1 MTIRDIKILLEIIVS
16 KYSLGLDLDSSVNF
30 EFEKKLKHKNFI
42 FSNGIDLVH
51 EFFNFERKMNSSFL
65 SKSVQL
71 LNKNPNINKFF
82 TKVAD
87 RGSLV

>member
-1 MTIRDIKILLEIIVS
+1 MTIRDTKILLDIILS
-16 KYSLGLDLDSSVNF
+16 KITLGLDLDSSVNY

-42 FSNGIDLVH
+42 FSNGIDLVQ
-51 EFFNFERKMNSSFL
+51 EFFNFERKTSSSFL

-71 LNKNPNINKFF
+71 LNKNPKLKKFF
-82 TKVAD
+82 TKIAD